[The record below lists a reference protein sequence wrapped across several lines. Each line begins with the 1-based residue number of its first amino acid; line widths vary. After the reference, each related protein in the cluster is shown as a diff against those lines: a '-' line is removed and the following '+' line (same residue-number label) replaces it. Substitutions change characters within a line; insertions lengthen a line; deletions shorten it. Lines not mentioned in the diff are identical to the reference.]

1 VGLSKTLMDWKLFVG
16 AFVTVFVA
24 ELGDK
29 TQLATFG
36 LASGASGGRWTV
48 FAASAFALVCTSFL
62 AVLAG
67 AAIGKFVPAIWLE
80 RAGGALMLGLG
91 AWILWKAR

>member
-1 VGLSKTLMDWKLFVG
+1 MDWKLFAT

-36 LASGASGGRWTV
+36 LASSAGGGRWMV
-48 FAASAFALVCTSFL
+48 FAGSALALVCTSL
-62 AVLAG
+62 IAVLAG
-67 AAIGKFVPAIWLE
+67 AAIGKLIPPIWLE
-80 RAGGALMLGLG
+80 RTGGALMLGIG
-91 AWILWKAR
+91 AWVLWKAR

>member
-1 VGLSKTLMDWKLFVG
+1 MDWKLFAT
-16 AFVTVFVA
+16 AFTAVFVA

-36 LASGASGGRWTV
+36 LAAASSGGRLAV
-48 FAASAFALVCTSFL
+48 FLGSALALICTSLL
-62 AVLAG
+62 AVVAG
-67 AAIGKFVPAIWLE
+67 AAIGKVVPAIWLE

-91 AWILWKAR
+91 AWVLWKAR